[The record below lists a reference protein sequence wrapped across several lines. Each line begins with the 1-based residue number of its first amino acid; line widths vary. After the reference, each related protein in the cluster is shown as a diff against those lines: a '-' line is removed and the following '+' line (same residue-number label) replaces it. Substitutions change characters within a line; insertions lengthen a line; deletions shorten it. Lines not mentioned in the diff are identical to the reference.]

1 MVRTIRRLRMLLVG
15 GLVAL
20 ILAAFAGGAA
30 AASLTVTV
38 PCGCQWTVDNNGVA
52 AYTPAVDNGSARP
65 GTDVKPYGAV
75 VTFNP

>member
-1 MVRTIRRLRMLLVG
+1 MVLVG

-20 ILAAFAGGAA
+20 SLAAFAGGAA
-30 AASLTVTV
+30 AESLTVTI
-38 PCGCQWTVDNNGVA
+38 PCGCHWTIDNNGVA

-75 VTFNP
+75 VTFHQ

>member
-1 MVRTIRRLRMLLVG
+1 MVRMVRRLKMLLVS

-20 ILAAFAGGAA
+20 SLAAFAGSAA
-30 AASLTVTV
+30 ASSLTVTI
-38 PCGCQWTVDNNGVA
+38 PCGCHWTIDNNGVA